1 MEPTFQNPPVSP
13 ARIER
18 AENAAESYKRVEEQI
33 LAMSVSEV
41 GRVTADV
48 AMASS
53 IALGALGNLEQLR
66 PELGQLADGGAAVR
80 ALDSLHDYA
89 LAAFFAHL
97 ESVPDANQSELA
109 RLLERAKPLREN
121 LLKVADALAG
131 FGLLA
136 ESAVSAIREGSGHLD
151 TAKDLALLGALFGS
165 NWERLESK
173 VPFER
178 GLVDEAS
185 RLGTLLLRTIG
196 AKEVGEVR
204 KDPSYDWASLR
215 ARAFRLLVNAYEELR
230 RATSYV
236 RWHHGDALAYAP
248 SLHARPASRRRGG
261 GTAELGGAAE
271 PLAVEPL
278 ASEGVELGGNSPAAE
293 VGFPGNNPFTSE

>member
-1 MEPTFQNPPVSP
+1 MDGVVQNPPVSP

-18 AENAAESYKRVEEQI
+18 AENAAEAYKRVEDQI
-33 LAMSVSEV
+33 LALSVNEV

-53 IALGALGNLEQLR
+53 IALGALENLQQLR
-66 PELGQLADGGAAVR
+66 PEFEQLSDGGVALK
-80 ALDSLHDYA
+80 ALDSLQDYA

-97 ESVPDANQSELA
+97 ESVPDASQSELA
-109 RLLERAKPLREN
+109 RLLERARPLRES
-121 LLKVADALAG
+121 LLKVADGLAG
-131 FGLLA
+131 FGLLSG
-136 ESAVSAIREGSGHLD
+136 SAVSAIREGSGHLD

-165 NWERLESK
+165 NWERVESK

-178 GLVDEAS
+178 GLVDEAG
-185 RLGTLLLRTIG
+185 RLGALLLRTIG

-204 KDPSYDWASLR
+204 KDPSYDWGSLR

-248 SLHARPASRRRGG
+248 SLHARPATRRRGG
-261 GTAELGGAAE
+261 SPAEPAAAE
-271 PLAVEPL
+271 PLA
-278 ASEGVELGGNSPAAE
+278 SEQAELGGGEAAAE
-293 VGFPGNNPFTSE
+293 AGLPGNNPFANE